1 MDPKWARNKVFK
13 IYWKIYLFLLNLTY
27 NENLYYLLCFYT
39 SPIFGKIFVLEIW
52 AKMFSVNQIAGF
64 FNQPYPEQISEIA

>member
-1 MDPKWARNKVFK
+1 MGQKQGFLNLLEN
-13 IYWKIYLFLLNLTY
+13 LFLLNLTY

-64 FNQPYPEQISEIA
+64 SNQPYLRKKE